1 MRPPIHLLFRLAAA
15 TAACLLCTTPAMAQ
29 VTLESIWLKIGGA
42 PQALFSKVQVG
53 QSKTIN
59 FVQTTQHAPGTVL
72 PQGTAVASC
81 AQPLSG
87 TLGGTV
93 NSTSMAGSQFTL
105 TARIGSIGQLNF
117 TSTTKGILPF
127 QFNVVLPNEATHVV
141 EVEFGGLKVQGA
153 PTPTYTFV
161 LSCKPLITNVNP
173 DALGAITPKLP
184 SPMDPSTATLPT
196 PGSMPMASPVDL
208 EVVGVKVAL
217 PTLNHAFDAIAF
229 AQPTPQTSVRLV
241 TKSGKPSGTPLGKN
255 LQGVPQFAADNC
267 TIPLHVAVTATV
279 RNAGGVP
286 YDVPKPMPD
295 GNSVQ
300 LIVNGM
306 GGTAMNGER
315 WGLSPLPGKQ
325 SRSFT
330 NSSNRVPDGTQAIT
344 VNLNEAQAG
353 GEVNLSNN
361 KWQGQFSLSCGPQQS
376 LPVIE
381 LPSGSTARKL

>member
-1 MRPPIHLLFRLAAA
+1 MRTPTRLLSWLAAA
-15 TAACLLCTTPAMAQ
+15 NAAGLLCAAPAMAQ

-59 FVQTTQHAPGTVL
+59 FVQTSQHAPGTVL

-81 AQPLSG
+81 AQPLAG

-93 NSTSMAGSQFTL
+93 NSTTMGGSQFTL
-105 TARIGSIGQLNF
+105 IARIASIGQLNF

-127 QFNVVLPNEATHVV
+127 QFNVVLPNDATHAV
-141 EVEFGGLKVQGA
+141 EVEFGGFKVPGA

-161 LSCKPLITNVNP
+161 LSCKPLITQVNP
-173 DALGAITPKLP
+173 GALGAITPQAP
-184 SPMDPSTATLPT
+184 GPADASTATLPA
-196 PGSMPMASPVDL
+196 PGAMPMASPVDL

-217 PTLNHAFDAIAF
+217 PTLNHSFDAIAF

-241 TKSGKPSGTPLGKN
+241 TQSGKPAGTPLGKN

-300 LIVNGM
+300 VIVNGM
-306 GGTAMNGER
+306 GGTALNGER
-315 WGLSPLPGKQ
+315 WGLSPLPAKQ

-344 VNLNEAQAG
+344 VNLNAAQAG
-353 GEVNLSNN
+353 GEVNVANN
-361 KWQGQFSLSCGPQQS
+361 KWQGQFSVSCGPQQT
-376 LPVIE
+376 LPVID
-381 LPSGSTARKL
+381 LPTGPPARKL